1 MRNLL
6 APRNNRVSLA
16 AVLSPQLITRA
27 SIRTA
32 TVRERFSPAAQI
44 SNIAPWALRIS
55 LLAISTLA
63 LAQTPPPTVPATPPA
78 TTPVVTAVPP
88 AAQAAPT
95 VTQATPAAA
104 PAAAANPVPSA
115 EIAFTG
121 WIDFGYQYRSG
132 VAGSFA
138 AYRSLVDLGSGPKL
152 IGTEFTL
159 TDPKHRFFDQIN
171 VRAYDWGDDP
181 YSTLHIDAR
190 KAKLYNLS
198 VDYRDIAYFDALPSY
213 ADPLL
218 GSGMTLNEQSF
229 DERRRFASA
238 DLTLLPGNWI
248 SPYLAFDRDSG
259 GGTGVSTFVTN
270 ADEFPVAAQ
279 FHDRTSD
286 YRGGV
291 HLEFRHFH
299 ITLEQGGTTFEND
312 QTLYQGSGVNYG
324 NSLVPIFGETLD
336 LTDLL
341 GAYGAR
347 GTSIYSKV
355 MVTASVTSW
364 LDFYGQ
370 FLFSQPKTTVGYQ
383 QYDGG
388 NLYLQSEILFYSGEQ
403 YLVSSAALMPHTTGN
418 LGGEIRPWHRI
429 RITESWVTDRLH
441 NAGSATQDDKLTQSQ
456 TVEQQTAALLESTLV
471 TNYSQAE
478 AMVFFEATSKLTL
491 RGGYRY
497 VWGDANDAVLP
508 AEGLASVESVK
519 LRQNVGIGGFTYRP
533 IQKFSFSAE
542 GESASSGG
550 AYFRTSLYDYQKVR
564 AQARYHT
571 GPISLSA
578 DFNLLNNQ
586 DPQPG
591 IHYDYL
597 SHQES
602 LSVMWSPAGAK
613 MFDFQGSY
621 TRSDLRSDINY
632 LDPATEAPLLSNYRD
647 NSHTATALFHIN
659 PPHKGPVAPVILAGG
674 SLVIS
679 SGSRPTTYYQP
690 MAKLSLPFGKHVT
703 WFAEWRYYGYSES
716 FYAYENF
723 HAHIATIGL
732 RLTR

>member
-1 MRNLL
+1 MRRLL
-6 APRNNRVSLA
+6 IGFA
-16 AVLSPQLITRA
+16 
-27 SIRTA
+27 
-32 TVRERFSPAAQI
+32 
-44 SNIAPWALRIS
+44 
-55 LLAISTLA
+55 AISALA
-63 LAQTPPPTVPATPPA
+63 LAQTPPSET
-78 TTPVVTAVPP
+78 
-88 AAQAAPT
+88 
-95 VTQATPAAA
+95 TPAAA
-104 PAAAANPVPSA
+104 PAAVTSPVPSG

-159 TDPKHRFFDQIN
+159 TDPKHRLFDRID
-171 VRAYDWGDDP
+171 VRAYDWGGDP
-181 YSTLHIDAR
+181 YSTLHVDVR

-198 VDYRDIAYFDALPSY
+198 VDYRNIAYFDALPSY

-218 GSGMTLNEQSF
+218 GAGVTLNEQSF
-229 DERRRFASA
+229 DERRRFANA
-238 DLTLLPGNWI
+238 DLTILPGNWI
-248 SPYLAFDRDSG
+248 SPYLAYDRDSG

-279 FHDRTSD
+279 FHDRTSN

-291 HLEFRHFH
+291 HLEFRRLH

-312 QTLYQGSGVNYG
+312 QTLYQNGSVNYG
-324 NSLVPIFGETLD
+324 NSLVPIFGQTLD
-336 LTDLL
+336 LTSLL

-347 GTSIYSKV
+347 GTSIYTKG
-355 MVTASVTSW
+355 MVTASATTW
-364 LDFYGQ
+364 LDLYGQ
-370 FLFSQPKTTVGYQ
+370 FLYSQPKTTVGYQ

-403 YLVSSAALMPHTTGN
+403 YLVSSAAQMPHTTANAGA
-418 LGGEIRPWHRI
+418 EIRPWR
-429 RITESWVTDRLH
+429 RVRVTESWVTDRLH
-441 NAGSATQDDKLTQSQ
+441 NAGSSAENQTLNASQ
-456 TVEQQTAALLESTLV
+456 TVEQQTAAALESTLV
-471 TNYSQAE
+471 TNYNQAE
-478 AMVFFEATSKLTL
+478 VMVFFDATSKLTL

-508 AEGLASVESVK
+508 AAGLASVESGK

-533 IQKFSFSAE
+533 VQKVSFSAE

-564 AQARYHT
+564 AQVRYHT
-571 GPISLSA
+571 GPISFSA

-597 SHQES
+597 AHQES
-602 LSVMWSPAGAK
+602 LSVMWSPAGGK
-613 MFDFQGSY
+613 VFDFDGSY

-632 LDPATEAPLLSNYRD
+632 LQPSTEDPLLSNYRD
-647 NSHTATALFHIN
+647 KSHIATALFHIN
-659 PPHKGPVAPVILAGG
+659 PPHKGPVAPVIMAGG

-690 MAKLSLPFGKHVT
+690 MAKLSLPVGKHVT
-703 WFAEWRYYGYSES
+703 WFAEWRYYGYNEP
-716 FYAYENF
+716 FYAYEAF
-723 HAHIATIGL
+723 HAHMATVGL